1 MSARLYLVRHGQT
14 PSNVAGAL
22 DTALPGAPLTELG
35 RDQARIVGEELAQEG
50 VAPSVLLSSEA
61 SRARETAGLM
71 SEYFRLGDDP
81 MPTQAVPGAFEVQA
95 GDYEMRTGAEALL
108 AYNRVVRDWLE
119 DGDLTSSLPGGES
132 ALDVQD
138 RVMPLVSEL
147 RDSFL
152 DNGTDVV
159 LVVHGTLMRM
169 VAVFA
174 GAVPSHWALVNRIP
188 NCGVIELAP
197 DGGGW
202 SCERWGD
209 HQGRPTF

>member
-35 RDQARIVGEELAQEG
+35 REQAQIVGSELAG
-50 VAPSVLLSSEA
+50 SGISPSVILSSEA
-61 SRARETAGLM
+61 ARARETAGLIAGRM
-71 SEYFRLGDDP
+71 SL
-81 MPTQAVPGAFEVQA
+81 PTQAVPGAYEVQA
-95 GDYEMRTGAEALL
+95 GEYEMRTGTDALL
-108 AYNRVVRDWLE
+108 AYHRMVRDWLE
-119 DGDLTSSLPGGES
+119 EGDLTASLPGGES

-138 RVMPLVSEL
+138 RMMPLIREL
-147 RDSFL
+147 RESHL

-159 LVVHGTLMRM
+159 LVVHGTLMRL

-174 GAVPSHWALVNRIP
+174 GAVPSQWALDNRMP

-197 DGGGW
+197 DLGGW

-209 HQGRPTF
+209 HLELPTF

>member
-1 MSARLYLVRHGQT
+1 MSARLHLVRHGQT

-35 RDQARIVGEELAQEG
+35 RRQARRVGVELAG
-50 VAPSVLLSSEA
+50 SGISPSVILSSEA
-61 SRARETAGLM
+61 ARARETAGLIGNAM
-71 SEYFRLGDDP
+71 GLS
-81 MPTQAVPGAFEVQA
+81 TQAVPGVYEVQA
-95 GDYEMRTGAEALL
+95 GSYEMRTGVEALV

-119 DGDLTSSLPGGES
+119 DGDLASCLPGGES
-132 ALDVQD
+132 ALDVRD
-138 RVMPLVSEL
+138 RVMPLVGEL
-147 RDSFL
+147 RESYL
-152 DNGTDVV
+152 DNAIDVV

-169 VAVFA
+169 AAVFA
-174 GAVPSHWALVNRIP
+174 GAVPSQWASVNRIP

-209 HQGRPTF
+209 DLGRPEF

>member
-22 DTALPGAPLTELG
+22 DTALPGAPLTDLG
-35 RDQARIVGEELAQEG
+35 RDQARTVGGELADSG
-50 VAPSVLLSSEA
+50 ITPSVVFSSEA
-61 SRARETAGLM
+61 DRARETAGLVAERM
-71 SEYFRLGDDP
+71 RLD
-81 MPTQAVPGAFEVQA
+81 TQAVPGVYEVQA
-95 GDYEMRTGAEALL
+95 GRYEMRTGPEALL

-119 DGDLTSSLPGGES
+119 EGDLTARLPGGES
-132 ALDVQD
+132 ALDVQE
-138 RVMPLVSEL
+138 RAMPIVAEL
-147 RDSFL
+147 RESHL
-152 DNGTDVV
+152 DNGVDVV

-169 VAVFA
+169 LGVFA
-174 GAVPSHWALVNRIP
+174 GAVPSQWALANRIP

-209 HQGRPTF
+209 HPGRPEF